1 MRKKKQKINGPIEA
15 RFPPKLRL
23 YSHRATHETTP
34 KKKPKQLNEKTEKK
48 WLNMRERSVRGEGR
62 TWLRKKTKKQK
73 QKPKTPFRV
82 HVFFFFHFLS
92 SSSSFRHYF
101 WLSSTVGTRS
111 PSYSSSFSSSFFQF
125 FLMAFLWIFLLFL
138 WVFFPF
144 IFNRMAISR
153 ILISLHP
160 LLHPWWYADW
170 RCHCREYPEWNLGSL
185 KSLFSMK
192 IFWFLLYPTG

>member
-1 MRKKKQKINGPIEA
+1 MTKYER
-15 RFPPKLRL
+15 
-23 YSHRATHETTP
+23 
-34 KKKPKQLNEKTEKK
+34 EKWEREEK
-48 WLNMRERSVRGEGR
+48 VG
-62 TWLRKKTKKQK
+62 LRKKNKKKKRNTKTQN
-73 QKPKTPFRV
+73 PIPSPRV
-82 HVFFFFHFLS
+82 FSFIFSSS